1 MLRIIDLGNSENF
14 KLFHENE
21 NNGQILRSE
30 KLSQKMPSL
39 ARLYAHIIFQ
49 MGKQDKVHIRLHFIT
64 LNGVQIK
71 DSEKIRLW
79 VGYGQADK
87 GKDAKANKKKR
98 NGLGMHF
105 KFAIRPERSPD
116 LYLCAYGHGS
126 LKPKHKFGEC
136 VIDFGKL
143 PWNTPKEM
151 ELQLSCRNEEEH
163 ASVLVTVEKRRAG
176 YKPYHAKKEKRT
188 ELQRIVNNSGLFVD
202 YVPPTVMA
210 Q

>member
-1 MLRIIDLGNSENF
+1 MFCTCSRTFSISFFSCNPSRVISTSLLLEQTVFASLR
-14 KLFHENE
+14 
-21 NNGQILRSE
+21 GQ
-30 KLSQKMPSL
+30 
-39 ARLYAHIIFQ
+39 F
-49 MGKQDKVHIRLHFIT
+49 G
-64 LNGVQIK
+64 G
-71 DSEKIRLW
+71 LW

-105 KFAIRPERSPD
+105 KFAIKPERSPD